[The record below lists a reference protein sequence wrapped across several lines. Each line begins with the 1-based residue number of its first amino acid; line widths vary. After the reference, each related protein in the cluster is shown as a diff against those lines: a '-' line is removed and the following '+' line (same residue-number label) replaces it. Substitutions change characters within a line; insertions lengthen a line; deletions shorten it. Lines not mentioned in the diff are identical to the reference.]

1 MTRGYE
7 PPNEPQRFEIGDEVI
22 GDEHIRGT
30 IIGTNDARQHGA
42 ALRADTVRYYF
53 VKSKH
58 GEKFLYAGESNLRLV
73 KKGMG
78 GAAPPRPELL
88 RELEEDLKC
97 RPLAGLRY

>member
-7 PPNEPQRFEIGDEVI
+7 PSNEPQRFEIGDEVI
-22 GDEHIRGT
+22 GDEHIRGK
-30 IIGTNDARQHGA
+30 IIATNDAHEVGA
-42 ALRADTVRYYF
+42 APHGDTVRQYF
-53 VKSKH
+53 VKSEN

-78 GAAPPRPELL
+78 DAAPPRPELL
-88 RELEEDLKC
+88 RELEEDLKR